1 MIAIC
6 PTCERPFE
14 CPYYRLGLAQSCPH
28 CASVVPI
35 NLRSVQYTSIGNTGY
50 QTTFGQF
57 VRLLNE
63 DAERGV
69 LQRMI
74 HTRLGLRAESAAPTE
89 FRTATNEPISLAE
102 VHEQIQQH
110 PQLQYDLYQYRMN
123 LWR

>member
-1 MIAIC
+1 MIVLC
-6 PTCERPFE
+6 PSCEQHFE
-14 CPYYRLGLAQSCPH
+14 SPYYRLGLARPCPH
-28 CASVVPI
+28 CDSVVAI
-35 NLRSVQYTSIGNTGY
+35 NLRSVEYASIGNTGY

-63 DAERGV
+63 DAARGV

-74 HTRLGLRAESAAPTE
+74 DRTLGLRANAAPPTE
-89 FRTATNEPISLAE
+89 FLTATDDPLSLAD

-110 PQLQYDLYQYRMN
+110 PQLQYDVYQYRMN

>member
-1 MIAIC
+1 MIATC
-6 PTCERPFE
+6 PTCAQHFE
-14 CPYYRLGLAQSCPH
+14 CPYYRLGLARPCPH
-28 CASVVPI
+28 CDSMVPI
-35 NLRSVQYTSIGNTGY
+35 NLRNVEYSSIGNTGY

-63 DAERGV
+63 DTERGV

-74 HTRLGLRAESAAPTE
+74 RRTLSLRAESVPPTG
-89 FRTATNEPISLAE
+89 FLTATDDPVSLAD

-110 PQLQYDLYQYRMN
+110 PQLQYDVYQYRMN